1 MPYPKIDYR
10 TIAVQPLSKRTS
22 KFTIEQILIDPESPP
37 PDPGATQK
45 EIQTIAE
52 KIRTARKNG
61 KSVMLAYGAH
71 MVKNG
76 LGPTVTRLLEDGW
89 ITHLATHGAG
99 TIHDWEYAFQGRS
112 EEDVQANVAQGS
124 FGTWEETGRNIHLA
138 VLIGALEGRGYG
150 ESLGKFIC
158 EDGCTIPSKNTLT
171 TQLKKWAT
179 NPSDNPNL
187 PACAELLQT
196 LTRFQI
202 PSGHLHVHHPNKTIS
217 LTANAYRLGI
227 PLTVHPGIGYDI
239 IYNHPLANG
248 AALGRGA
255 DIDYRTFVE
264 GVCNLDGG
272 VFLSVGSAIMAPQ
285 VFEKAMSLANNF
297 QIQKGEPIIH
307 PHIVVND
314 ISDAPWDW
322 SKGEPPKDNPAYYLR
337 YCKSFS
343 RMGGTMTYLNGDNR
357 MFIHNLYHLLK
368 TT

>member
-1 MPYPKIDYR
+1 MPYKQIDYR
-10 TIAVQPLSKRTS
+10 TIHTKPLSQRIS
-22 KFTIEQILIDPESPP
+22 KFTIDEILIDPELPP
-37 PDPGATQK
+37 PDAGAYK
-45 EIQTIAE
+45 NDIQNIAE
-52 KIRTARKNG
+52 KIRRARQNNQ
-61 KSVMLAYGAH
+61 SVMLAYGAH
-71 MVKNG
+71 LIKNG
-76 LGPTVTRLLEDGW
+76 LGPTITRLLEAGW

-112 EEDVQANVAQGS
+112 EEDVKANVAQGC
-124 FGTWEETGRNIHLA
+124 FGTWEETGRNIHLS

-158 EDGCTIPSKNTLT
+158 EDGCTIPPQNALAAT
-171 TQLKKWAT
+171 LKKWAH
-179 NPSDNPNL
+179 NPSDNPAM

-196 LTRFQI
+196 LTCFHI
-202 PSGHLHVHHPNKTIS
+202 PSGHHPVLHPNKSIS

-255 DIDYRTFVE
+255 DIDYRIFVD
-264 GVCNLDGG
+264 GVCNLG

-285 VFEKAMSLANNF
+285 VFEKAMSLANHF
-297 QIQKGEPIIH
+297 QLQKGKPVIH

-314 ISDAPWDW
+314 LSEAPYDW
-322 SKGEPPKDNPAYYLR
+322 SQGEPPKDNPAYYLR

-343 RMGGTMTYLNGDNR
+343 RMGGHMTYISGDNR
-357 MFIHNLYHLLK
+357 MFIQNLYHHLK
-368 TT
+368 P